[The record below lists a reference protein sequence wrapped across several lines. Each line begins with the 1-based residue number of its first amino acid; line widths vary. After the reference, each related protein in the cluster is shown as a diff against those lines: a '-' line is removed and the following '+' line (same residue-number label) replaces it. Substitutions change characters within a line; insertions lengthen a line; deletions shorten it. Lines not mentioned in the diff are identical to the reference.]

1 MQRDPTTG
9 VSTMSAGLIDFFH
22 EATLRICGS
31 LEIDVVAKDCL
42 EFLQEFIPL
51 DGISVHYYDEKNRSL
66 LLLATASNI
75 PLDVSH
81 PSIPIS
87 LEGHRSFKNTKSTVV
102 IYNNP
107 EEDPVPMKIWETLGF
122 IDKSS
127 LVLFVNFK
135 GTRLGQI
142 DFFCKG
148 RNRYTEEHARLIA
161 QLHNPFSIAMANSLQ
176 YREIVNIKRLLA
188 DDNRYLRQEL
198 RQVAS
203 GEIIGAG
210 NGLKSVMEAVEQV
223 APLTSQVLLLGETG
237 VGKEIIANAIHYA
250 SPRKDGPLVKINC
263 GAIPDGLIDSEL
275 FGHEKGAFTG
285 AISQK
290 LGRFERAHKGTI
302 FLDEVGDLPAPAQVR
317 LLRVLQE
324 REIERVGGT
333 NPIKVDVRVIAAT
346 NRKLEDLISSNRFRE
361 DLWFRL
367 NVFPIRIPPLRE
379 RKSDIPRLV
388 LHFILKKSRE
398 LNLAVDP
405 VLAPGAMEKLM
416 AYDWPG
422 NVRELENIVERAL
435 IRMRT
440 GHTYRPLTF
449 DEFPMDPPSARPA
462 EREFPSGP
470 KEAPCHLDDAVRQHI
485 QEMLDRTGGRVQG
498 AGGAA
503 ERLGIKP
510 NTLRNRM
517 RKLGIPFGRKSHRG
531 TPGD

>member
-1 MQRDPTTG
+1 MPAD
-9 VSTMSAGLIDFFH
+9 SIDFFH

-31 LEIDVVAKDCL
+31 LEIDVAAKDCL
-42 EFLQEFIPL
+42 EYLQAYLPL
-51 DGISVHYYDEKNRSL
+51 DGISVHYYDEKNRLL

-81 PSIPIS
+81 HAIPIS
-87 LEGHRSFKNTKSTVV
+87 LEGHQSFKNTKNTVV

-107 EEDPVPMKIWETLGF
+107 EEDPVPLKIWQTLGCV
-122 IDKSS
+122 DKSS

-148 RNRYTEEHARLIA
+148 RNRYTEKHANLIA
-161 QLHNPFSIAMANSLQ
+161 QLHNPFSIAMANCLQ
-176 YREIVNIKRLLA
+176 YREIVNIKQLLA

-198 RQVAS
+198 QQASS
-203 GEIIGAG
+203 GEIIGARS
-210 NGLKSVMEAVEQV
+210 GLKNVMEAVEQV
-223 APLTSQVLLLGETG
+223 APLNSQVLLLGETG

-250 SPRKDGPLVKINC
+250 SPRKEGPLVKINC

-285 AISQK
+285 ALSQK
-290 LGRFERAHKGTI
+290 LGRFERAHRGTI
-302 FLDEVGDLPAPAQVR
+302 FLDEVGDLPAQAQVR

-333 NPIKVDVRVIAAT
+333 YPIKVDVRVIAAT
-346 NRKLEDLISSNRFRE
+346 NRQLEDLISTHRFRE

-379 RKSDIPRLV
+379 RKPDIPHLV
-388 LHFILKKSRE
+388 LHFIMKKSRE
-398 LNLAVDP
+398 LNLAVNP

-440 GHTYRPLTF
+440 GHTYRPLAF
-449 DEFPMDPPSARPA
+449 DEFPMKTPPAGPA
-462 EREFPSGP
+462 EEEPPGAP
-470 KEAPCHLDDAVRQHI
+470 KEAPRSLDDAMRWHI

-498 AGGAA
+498 PGGAA

-517 RKLGIPFGRKSHRG
+517 RRLGIPFGRNSRG
-531 TPGD
+531 ASPVA